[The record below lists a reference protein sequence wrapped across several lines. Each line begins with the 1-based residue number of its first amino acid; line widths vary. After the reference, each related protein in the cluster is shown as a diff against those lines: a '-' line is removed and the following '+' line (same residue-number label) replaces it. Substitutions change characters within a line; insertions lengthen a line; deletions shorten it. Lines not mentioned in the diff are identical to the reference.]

1 LSTSR
6 SRSEILYPVL
16 RRLVEAGGVQATYEC
31 LLSALLE
38 LSGAED
44 GFAAQLD
51 RERGMLEPL
60 ATHGQ
65 VAPGPFS
72 LEWGPAAQAVAAT
85 DARVE
90 EVFPGDASLLPLARR
105 VLYLPV
111 PGPGGLRGICCLGRR
126 GELGFDD
133 LDLGLCTEIAEATAH
148 LLNRRVTQAVRE
160 EELSLLWDVK
170 RGMTDPD
177 LDLDEANLSEL
188 LSKILRIA
196 LRRTGT
202 QNGGIF
208 LVEEDSK
215 DVVIEQQAIRGDLLG
230 RLPDRLVRRRD
241 RGSGIVFWVIE
252 HNRPYMSGD
261 VTTDPYYLPLFRSI
275 RSNLTVPLSFQ
286 DRAIGAIVVESVQPD
301 FFTASE
307 LDALT
312 DLARSATMFIRRAQ
326 LYRQT
331 RREGRP
337 GIHIKG
343 SSPEWVEVE
352 RRVERAAATDAT
364 VLIRGESGTGK
375 ELLAHS
381 IHFNS
386 RRAKRPFVVVNAGAL
401 PESLLESELF
411 GHVKGAFTGAVRD
424 KAGQFELADGGTI
437 FLDEIGDLSPPLQ
450 VKLLRTLQYGD
461 IHKVGA
467 TDLSRRVD
475 VRVIAATNRNLEE
488 MVRRATF
495 REDLYYRI
503 NVVPIWLP
511 PLRRYRESIPSMAR
525 AFVQEMAR
533 VHHRPAQD
541 LSPEA
546 LEVLLRYDWP
556 GNVRELRNCLER
568 AVILEE
574 TPLIQPSSL
583 PAEICRGAGPAASLS
598 VPSPAAFGGEA
609 LDYHGAR
616 LACLRQFEES
626 YLRELLRRSGG
637 NISRA
642 AASAGIS
649 RVNLHR
655 LLRKHGLRAREL
667 RGDNPVARE

>member
-1 LSTSR
+1 
-6 SRSEILYPVL
+6 L
-16 RRLVEAGGVQATYEC
+16 RRLVEAGSVQATYDC

-44 GFAAQLD
+44 GLAAQLD
-51 RERGMLEPL
+51 RERDILEPM
-60 ATHGQ
+60 ASHGQ
-65 VAPGPFS
+65 VAAGPFS
-72 LEWGPAAQAVAAT
+72 LEWGPAARAVGST
-85 DARVE
+85 NARVE
-90 EVFPGDASLLPLARR
+90 GVFPGDASLLPLART
-105 VLYLPV
+105 VLFVPV
-111 PGPGGLRGICCLGRR
+111 PGPGGLRGLAALGRR
-126 GELGFDD
+126 GELGFED
-133 LDLGLCTEIAEATAH
+133 LDLSLCAEIAEATAR
-148 LLNRRVTQAVRE
+148 LLNRGVAQAVRE

-170 RGMTDPD
+170 RGMADPD

-208 LVEEDSK
+208 LVDEESG

-261 VTTDPYYLPLFRSI
+261 VSTDPYYLPLFRSI
-275 RSNLTVPLSFQ
+275 RSNLTVPFSFQ
-286 DRAIGAIVVESVQPD
+286 ERAIGAIVVESVQPD

-307 LDALT
+307 LDALN

-386 RRAKRPFVVVNAGAL
+386 RRSKRPFVVVNAGAI
-401 PESLLESELF
+401 PEFLLESELF
-411 GHVKGAFTGAVRD
+411 GHVKGSFTGATRD

-437 FLDEIGDLSPPLQ
+437 FLDEIGELSLPLQ
-450 VKLLRTLQYGD
+450 VKLLRTVQSGD
-461 IHKVGA
+461 IHKVGS
-467 TDLSRRVD
+467 TEILRRVD

-488 MVRRATF
+488 MVRRGTF

-511 PLRRYRESIPSMAR
+511 PLRRYRESIPGMARTFLEEMAR
-525 AFVQEMAR
+525 A
-533 VHHRPAQD
+533 HHRPAQD

-546 LEVLLRYDWP
+546 LEVLLAYDWP
-556 GNVRELRNCLER
+556 GNVRELRNCIER

-574 TPLIQPSSL
+574 TRGIQPDSL
-583 PAEICRGAGPAASLS
+583 PAEIRKGDEPGASLP
-598 VPSPAAFGGEA
+598 VPSPAAPGA
-609 LDYHGAR
+609 AANYHGAR
-616 LACLRQFEES
+616 QACLRQFEES
-626 YLRELLRRSGG
+626 YLRELLRGSGG

-655 LLRKHGLRAREL
+655 LLRKHDLQASEFRRAPPAAGE
-667 RGDNPVARE
+667 